1 MEENNLDR
9 AGSQKRYSDV
19 PITGDNSIRAKICN
33 VEKQRRY
40 IEQLRTPEKKSDL
53 LEYHRKRAARQ
64 RELRKKKKE
73 AQSNNDSTNNCTEEL
88 KQQNEEYHEQ
98 EAQSNNKIHS
108 STQELKQ

>member
-9 AGSQKRYSDV
+9 AGIQKRCSDG
-19 PITGDNSIRAKICN
+19 PITGDNSIRAKRCN

-53 LEYHRKRAARQ
+53 LEYNRKKATRW
-64 RELRKKKKE
+64 RELRQKKRE
-73 AQSNNDSTNNCTEEL
+73 AQSNNDCREEL

-98 EAQSNNKIHS
+98 EAQSNNEIHS
-108 STQELKQ
+108 STQELKQQ